1 MSRDSGTVRHHRM
14 YVAVDVPV
22 NVRPARWPTV
32 AALSWAAA
40 VTAAVLTL
48 ATAVLAAIG
57 RGVSIF
63 LAPQALAYACMG
75 CVLLARRPGHP
86 MGPLL
91 CLIGLAD
98 AFAAVPY
105 TYVRYTLV
113 HAPGSLPFS
122 TAALWINNW
131 AYAPATSLGG
141 MVLLLVFP
149 EGRLLSRRFRPALWA
164 ALAFIPL
171 AIAGFAFYPQ
181 VLGPL
186 VRHRHNPYVIPRLDW
201 LFETCAVLAIVCAV
215 VAAAGAAASVK
226 L

>member
-1 MSRDSGTVRHHRM
+1 MASRLDGPVPPGRPWPARPGGCAAGLGLIPGRPGHMSRDSGTVRHHRR

-32 AALSWAAA
+32 AGLSWAAA
-40 VTAAVLTL
+40 ALTAILPSGGIVLAVL
-48 ATAVLAAIG
+48 G
-57 RGVSIF
+57 PDVSIF
-63 LAPQALAYACMG
+63 LLPAPLVYAWVG

-98 AFAAVPY
+98 AFATVPY
-105 TYVRYTLV
+105 TYVRYALV

-181 VLGPL
+181 DLGPL
-186 VRHRHNPYVIPRLDW
+186 LRP
-201 LFETCAVLAIVCAV
+201 
-215 VAAAGAAASVK
+215 
-226 L
+226 